1 LPFSSEDKA
10 LIKNSYQFKKYG
22 SRRILVEFSKKNCKW
37 KGLDILLKKIW
48 EAGSIDQRYESGKP
62 KHMRTEENVTTADEL
77 AGLLSQ

>member
-1 LPFSSEDKA
+1 
-10 LIKNSYQFKKYG
+10 
-22 SRRILVEFSKKNCKW
+22 VEFSKKNCKW